1 MSIENWMNYPLQ
13 KGGTMNLKHL
23 ADAALLEETKILAHQ
38 ERQVTLKILHHLRE
52 IERRRLYAELGHG
65 SLFEYAVKELG
76 YSEPSAS
83 RRIYSARLLKDFP
96 EIEKKLEQGKLTI
109 TNVALAAQTFKNE
122 KIDDRNLKK
131 ESLLQIEN
139 KSKRD
144 CEKKILE
151 FLPPN
156 AFPKE
161 VVKVISPTF
170 YSVHLNLSEKTMTAF
185 NQLKDLLSHKRLGQN
200 EIVEYAMNSGIQRA
214 LGEKHK
220 LNAKLSTP
228 GAKPCVSRHIQ
239 ALTKKRVYLRDQG
252 QCTNCKSSYKLE
264 YDHVIPYSHGG
275 KSTVENL
282 RLLCFSCNQRRL
294 KI

>member
-1 MSIENWMNYPLQ
+1 
-13 KGGTMNLKHL
+13 MNLKHL
-23 ADAALLEETKILAHQ
+23 ADDTLLLETKALAHQ

-52 IERRRLYAELGHG
+52 IERRRLYADLGHG
-65 SLFEYAVKELG
+65 SLFEYAVRELG

-96 EIEKKLEQGKLTI
+96 EIEKKIELGKLTI

-122 KIDDRNLKK
+122 KIDDKNIKREIL
-131 ESLLQIEN
+131 SQIEN

-161 VVKVISPTF
+161 VVRVISPTF
-170 YSVHLNLSEKTMTAF
+170 YSVHMNLSEKTMTSF

-200 EIVEYAMNSGIQRA
+200 EIVEYAMNAGVQRA
-214 LGEKHK
+214 MVEKHK

-228 GAKPCVSRHIQ
+228 VAKPCVGRYIQ
-239 ALTKKRVYLRDQG
+239 PLIKKRVYQRDQG
-252 QCTNCKSSYKLE
+252 QCTSCKSTYKLE
-264 YDHVIPYSHGG
+264 YDHVIPFSRGG
-275 KSTVENL
+275 ESTPDNL

-294 KI
+294 KN